1 METRI
6 LLIFDRIASATTPAC
21 QSGLTY
27 CVQALK
33 FARNKAI
40 KENIITL
47 IDKKIGIY
55 A

>member
-27 CVQALK
+27 PKQAPLVCQK
-33 FARNKAI
+33 WGN
-40 KENIITL
+40 
-47 IDKKIGIY
+47 
-55 A
+55 